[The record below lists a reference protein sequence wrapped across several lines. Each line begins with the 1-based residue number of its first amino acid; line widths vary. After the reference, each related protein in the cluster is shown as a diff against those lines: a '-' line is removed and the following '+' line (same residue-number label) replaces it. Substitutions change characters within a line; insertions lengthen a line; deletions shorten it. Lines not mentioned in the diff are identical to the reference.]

1 MRIPFFF
8 SPLRQDSTVISSSSE
23 SEVEQISSDSGDSED
38 YVLTRQSLDNYDIEK
53 SASMKVWF
61 LEC

>member
-1 MRIPFFF
+1 M
-8 SPLRQDSTVISSSSE
+8 ISSSSE

-53 SASMKVWF
+53 SESMKVWF

>member
-8 SPLRQDSTVISSSSE
+8 SPLRQDNTVISSSSE